1 MKTCDLHTHSTFSD
15 GTLTP
20 AELVKLAEQTGLSA
34 VALTDHNTVDGLRA
48 FLDAG
53 AESSV
58 LTVPGCEFS
67 TDYGRTELHIVGLFL
82 PERAWPEIRQYV
94 GQLLTNKLR
103 SNEQLIDNLRAA
115 GYDITYEEADA
126 AAPDAAT
133 FNRAHVAGVL
143 VQKGY
148 VKDRHAAFAQ
158 ILHEDGGL
166 YVPPRRPDA
175 LETVAFI
182 KENGGAAVLAHP
194 FLNLDADALT
204 AFLPEAKQRGL
215 DAIETQYSEFDAA
228 TSAQAAALAERF
240 GLKQSGGSD
249 FHGSVKPDIALGT
262 GKGSLCVPFAFYE
275 ALRDCAG

>member
-1 MKTCDLHTHSTFSD
+1 TCDLHTHSTFSD

-20 AELVKLAEQTGLSA
+20 AALVKLAEQTGLSA
-34 VALTDHNTVDGLRA
+34 VALTDHNTVNGLRA

-67 TDYGRTELHIVGLFL
+67 TDYGRTELHSVGLFL

-148 VKDRHAAFAQ
+148 VKDRHAAFAR

>member
-20 AELVKLAEQTGLSA
+20 AALVKLAEQTGLSA
-34 VALTDHNTVDGLRA
+34 VALTDHNTVNGLRA

-166 YVPPRRPDA
+166 YMPPRRPDA

-204 AFLPEAKQRGL
+204 AFLPEAKRRGL

-275 ALRDCAG
+275 ALRDSAG